1 VGVSGR
7 LLRPSRALLSSQ
19 EQVKVT
25 HSHTHTHNEEQGKR
39 KKFFDDASSLQD
51 FLASSPHIKT
61 APNPAKRPVAAAS
74 PAPGD
79 PLSVFIETY
88 GCQMNAS
95 DSEIVRSV
103 LLDAGHSMSDTLED
117 ADVIVANTCAIR
129 GEYCTTLHYAA
140 HPCVCCNCV
149 CCNLLV
155 LVLGDDL
162 VSFRRF

>member
-1 VGVSGR
+1 MRASVGVSGR

-129 GEYCTTLHYAA
+129 GVYCTVLHTPVCAA
-140 HPCVCCNCV
+140 TVCAATCLCL
-149 CCNLLV
+149 CLV
-155 LVLGDDL
+155 MT
-162 VSFRRF
+162 

>member
-1 VGVSGR
+1 MRASVGVSGR

-129 GEYCTTLHYAA
+129 GVYCTALHTPVCAA
-140 HPCVCCNCV
+140 TCLCLC
-149 CCNLLV
+149 LV
-155 LVLGDDL
+155 MT
-162 VSFRRF
+162 